1 VPIVSTPN
9 PNPEI
14 LRPSSQRALA
24 RGERLFSNGDRVES
38 MFRVVRGRVRLE
50 RCLADGRLVAM
61 RTVGV
66 GELVAE
72 GSLFAD
78 RYHCDAVAAIR
89 SVVEVEQRSRVLR
102 RLAAEPGE
110 LFQLCRLLG
119 QQLRE
124 ARLLLE
130 IRTIRPA
137 RDRLLTY
144 LETRHATGL
153 APREGPVRLIAD
165 ELDLAPE
172 TLYRLLA
179 ELEQD
184 GEITRIGRSIRLG
197 RPA

>member
-1 VPIVSTPN
+1 
-9 PNPEI
+9 
-14 LRPSSQRALA
+14 
-24 RGERLFSNGDRVES
+24 

-50 RCLADGRLVAM
+50 RCLADGRLVAV
-61 RTVGV
+61 RTAGA
-66 GELVAE
+66 GDLVAE

-78 RYHCDAVAAIR
+78 RYHCDAVAAVR
-89 SVVEVEQRSRVLR
+89 SVIEVEERSRVLR
-102 RLAAEPGE
+102 RLTAEPSE
-110 LFQLCRLLG
+110 LFQLCRLLS

-137 RDRLLTY
+137 RDRVLTY
-144 LETRHATGL
+144 LETRHAAGL

-179 ELEQD
+179 ELEED
-184 GEITRIGRSIRLG
+184 GEITRVGRSIRLG